1 MNKIDFLDNN
11 LTKEQQEIMD
21 EAYEALMSEVKVLD
35 LRLYEKLRANELTIA
50 DVYKLRHSKEQK
62 RMTRIIDDQ
71 YTLLWDFLNVLN
83 VCNDLYYLDW
93 R

>member
-11 LTKEQQEIMD
+11 LTKEQQKIMD

-71 YTLLWDFLNVLN
+71 YTLL
-83 VCNDLYYLDW
+83 
-93 R
+93 